1 MSVVRSGL
9 AEGKGKGREVRLA
22 PNQYFH
28 RKGGHFVH
36 LRNSSKGAVAT
47 LCASGINLI
56 FGWAET
62 PKQADGYDAW
72 KGSSTVAAD
81 KLFCIYADPS
91 NVFEL
96 PANEAA
102 ASMTASWIGK
112 GAALMLTGAT
122 YTTVQKARTGGGSM
136 TASPVFVVDINKTD
150 HTVLVKVKQTKRQA
164 N

>member
-1 MSVVRSGL
+1 MSELRYGL
-9 AEGKGKGREVRLA
+9 VEGKGKGREVRLA

-28 RKGGHFVH
+28 RKGGHFVQ
-36 LRNSSKGAVAT
+36 LRNSVIGAIAS
-47 LCASGINLI
+47 LCASGINRVY
-56 FGWAET
+56 GWVES

-72 KGSSTVAAD
+72 KGSATAGND
-81 KLFCIYADPS
+81 NLFCIYADPN

-112 GAALMLTGAT
+112 GAALMLSGST

-136 TASPVFVVDINKTD
+136 TASPVFVVDINKANN
-150 HTVLVKVKQTKRQA
+150 TVLVKVKQTRRQA